1 MNRFADSQTV
11 SVACPH
17 CGQVGHAVF
26 GQSVSDGKLRW
37 YRSVR
42 CPAAGNFEED
52 GDGVDDAPS
61 DLRNELLAAKGA
73 WSVLADEG
81 DKLKAIAATK
91 RLLPLAEMAALLRSF
106 PTLFI
111 GTSAEAD
118 WLVEGLSKEG
128 IRGAVKKPGP
138 NGS

>member
-1 MNRFADSQTV
+1 
-11 SVACPH
+11 
-17 CGQVGHAVF
+17 
-26 GQSVSDGKLRW
+26 VSDGKLRW